1 MIKINI
7 FKDDV
12 KGLQK
17 FEDERGIIADI
28 FYKKPLEHVALIKS
42 EPNTIGII
50 IIKKLLN
57 TC

>member
-42 EPNTIGII
+42 EPNTIRES
-50 IIKKLLN
+50 LS
-57 TC
+57 